1 MKLSNT
7 RITATHTTGMN
18 VWGSHSFQASF
29 PKEIAFEGAIDS
41 KNYVATSVIVS
52 VSFKDSN
59 GHIAG
64 STVKGM
70 IVGNTIK
77 LGSKGV
83 KGMCVSNYEGQD
95 LDLVVLNRQ
104 GKLIHK
110 QPLNK
115 VAKVKDIG
123 HFKG

>member
-29 PKEIAFEGAIDS
+29 PKEIAFEGEIYS
-41 KNYVATSVIVS
+41 KNYTATSVLVS
-52 VSFKDSN
+52 VSFKGTD
-59 GHIAG
+59 GYLTG
-64 STVKGM
+64 STVKGV

-115 VAKVKDIG
+115 AVKVRNIG